1 MDKDKLRFWQSL
13 FLMSAFPLKADIKNI
28 VFTA

>member
-1 MDKDKLRFWQSL
+1 
-13 FLMSAFPLKADIKNI
+13 MSAFPLKADIKNI